1 MIKSNSFIKDILTL
15 SSVPLLSQVLG
26 LLLTPIVTRLYAPE
40 EFGLLNSFSSIT
52 AFLCVFATLAF
63 HSSILL
69 PKKDTKAFN
78 MLVVCLLSTVF
89 FTIISYFLIF
99 FFEDFI
105 LEKLNI
111 IKLKNYIFLIPLF
124 VLLHGTFQTL
134 RFWNTRF
141 KNFKTIAASKAS
153 EVITNKT
160 TVLGLGFSGYVS
172 GGSLIYGVLMASIIK
187 NTLLLLDFKKQTY
200 RFTKISWFDIKSGF
214 KRYIKFP
221 KYSLWSELLSR
232 TPALIIVFLIL
243 KYFDSTVLGYYG
255 LCIMVLTLPTV
266 FITSSIMEAFS
277 PRAAEAKH
285 TNTHLDLLK
294 LIYERVVSLT
304 IFPFLILGIYGD
316 VLFGYFFGIEW
327 AEAGLIAQILVFRIF
342 CEIIFNPIIS
352 LTVIIEKQEI
362 NLIRRISDITVIT
375 LSLLIGGYYQNY
387 YLAFFILSFTQGLV
401 TSFIG
406 IYLLKIMELE
416 ISEMISKTKYYFKLV
431 LIFSIFLIGFR
442 TNLDTSFITLILI
455 LFISTILYYSLV
467 FRHDKVLFLKLK
479 NIIINKKI

>member
-15 SSVPLLSQVLG
+15 SSVPLLSQILG
-26 LLLTPIVTRLYAPE
+26 LMLTPIVTRIYAPE
-40 EFGLLNSFSSIT
+40 AFGLLNSFSSIVG
-52 AFLCVFATLAF
+52 FLGVFSTLAY

-69 PKKDTKAFN
+69 PKKDNKAFD
-78 MLVVCLLSTVF
+78 MFIVCIITTLSFTLLCLLLV
-89 FTIISYFLIF
+89 LIF
-99 FFEDFI
+99 Q
-105 LEKLNI
+105 
-111 IKLKNYIFLIPLF
+111 NYILLKFNLPELRDYILLIPVF
-124 VLLHGTFQTL
+124 IFLHGLYQTL
-134 RFWNTRF
+134 RFWNSRF
-141 KNFKTIAASKAS
+141 KKFKIIAASKVG
-153 EVITNKT
+153 EVVTNKS
-160 TVLGLGFSGYVS
+160 TVLTLGFSGYNTGV
-172 GGSLIYGVLMASIIK
+172 SLIYGVMFASIIK

-200 RFTKISWFDIKSGF
+200 RFTKISWFDIKSGL

-255 LCIMVLTLPTV
+255 LCIMVITLPTV

-362 NLIRRISDITVIT
+362 NLIRRILDITVIT

-406 IYLLKIMELE
+406 IYFMKIMKLE
-416 ISEMISKTKYYFKLV
+416 ISEMISKIKYYFILV
-431 LIFSIFLIGFR
+431 FLFSIILISIKI
-442 TNLDTSFITLILI
+442 NLEISFISLLLL
-455 LFISTILYYSLV
+455 LFILTIIYYSLV
-467 FRHDKVLFLKLK
+467 FRHDKLLFSKLK